1 MKYFTVLLLAIG
13 MIGTAAE
20 ASVTNSALKRARGA
34 QNESTVEPVK
44 AQAQR
49 DFCASSAACF
59 VQASSTVQNLALVSL
74 QRDQQTLYALYQ
86 RYNNTWRKVYSG
98 PKLVVKDIQKA
109 GLNVSPATLEKLAK
123 NLK

>member
-1 MKYFTVLLLAIG
+1 MKYCIGLLLMLILVG
-13 MIGTAAE
+13 GAE

-34 QNESTVEPVK
+34 QNASTVEPVK

-49 DFCASSAACF
+49 DFCASGADCF

-109 GLNVSPATLEKLAK
+109 GVNVSPAVLEKLAK

>member
-1 MKYFTVLLLAIG
+1 MMKYLVVLAVVG
-13 MIGTAAE
+13 MIGTGAE

-34 QNESTVEPVK
+34 QNQATVEPVK
-44 AQAQR
+44 TQAQR
-49 DFCASSAACF
+49 DFCASSADCF

-86 RYNNTWRKVYSG
+86 RHNNTWRKVYSG

>member
-1 MKYFTVLLLAIG
+1 MMKYCAGLLLML
-13 MIGTAAE
+13 MITTGAE

-34 QNESTVEPVK
+34 QNASTVEPVK
-44 AQAQR
+44 TQAQR
-49 DFCASSAACF
+49 DFCANVADCF

-74 QRDQQTLYALYQ
+74 QRDQQTVYALYQ

-98 PKLVVKDIQKA
+98 PKLVVKEIHKA
-109 GLNVSPATLEKLAK
+109 GVNVSPAVLEKLAK